1 MALTPRFAVGDMIVL
16 KDGFVRTD
24 TARRTCTISAVLPSD
39 GGRGRQYRVR
49 FATENFDRRIV
60 ESDIDTNQPASP
72 MPSNETVAIV
82 ETGSWLKSSSIRV
95 RK

>member
-1 MALTPRFAVGDMIVL
+1 MAGTSRFAVGDMVVL
-16 KDGFVRTD
+16 KDCFVRKD

-39 GGRGRQYRVR
+39 GSRGQYRVR

-60 ESDIDTNQPASP
+60 ESDIDTNQPAFP
-72 MPSNETVAIV
+72 MPNNETVAIV